1 MAYPRQLD
9 ALGAVVA
16 MLARVP
22 DPRERLT
29 AILAVR
35 AEVEHQ
41 DDRLRQLLRDA
52 VLELRALD
60 TPATWQEIG
69 DLLHVT
75 AQAALQFAAR
85 TINITPAESSTS
97 R

>member
-1 MAYPRQLD
+1 MALPRQLD

-22 DPRERLT
+22 DPRERVR

-35 AEVEHQ
+35 AEVERQ
-41 DDRLRQLLRDA
+41 DDRLRDLLRDA

-60 TPATWQEIG
+60 RPATWQDIG
-69 DLLHVT
+69 ELLNVSP
-75 AQAALQFAAR
+75 QAAYQFAAR
-85 TINITPAESSTS
+85 TLTITPAESSTPA
-97 R
+97 